1 MGRRSQRQWAWL
13 FTFIFTLTLVVG
25 IDWRVPV
32 AAQFSTEAQP
42 TAEFILPS
50 DTSSHWAN
58 QCIQTLAQSGTLRTD
73 QFPNGRFRPH
83 DGITWR
89 ELINW
94 LTAAPVATP
103 VPKAVDTALNLDDP
117 ANFLSHYPP
126 QYFDLN
132 RPLSRA
138 EVITAIAAYRHY
150 PYLGNANAT
159 LAANFE
165 DSASIPDFAREAV
178 AAALE
183 QQAIVLYPAS
193 RQLQPNQ
200 LASRG
205 EAAALLCQTSR
216 VPGLLSTLPPDG
228 VVAHQLATSAP
239 APVQEIRG
247 TWLTNID
254 SDVLFSR
261 DRLSEAINTLAALNF
276 NTIYP
281 TIWNWGDTLYPSA
294 IAEQFIGHKQGL
306 YPFSDDPVEDGRLEA
321 TQRDRDMLQEAI
333 DLAHPLG
340 LKVIPWF
347 EFGFMAPADSEL
359 ARRHP
364 DWLTQRADGSLVK
377 VEGNDRRVWLNP
389 FHPEVQRFVLLLV
402 DEVMR
407 RYPVD
412 GFQVDDHMGLPVEF
426 GYDPVTIA
434 LYKQEHSGKAPP
446 EAAQEPEW
454 VRWRASKISGFMAEV
469 AQVVRARRPGAIVS
483 VSPNPYPFSY
493 GNYLQDWPTWVEQGS
508 VDELIIQLYR
518 DNLNRFVWE
527 MNKATAQASRRR
539 IPTAVGI
546 LTGLKGRP
554 TPMGLIDSQIEAVRD
569 RQFAGISFFF
579 YETLL
584 NMNQEAPQER
594 QAAFTGLFPN
604 RALRPE
610 PIGV

>member
-1 MGRRSQRQWAWL
+1 M
-13 FTFIFTLTLVVG
+13 
-25 IDWRVPV
+25 
-32 AAQFSTEAQP
+32 P
-42 TAEFILPS
+42 TP
-50 DTSSHWAN
+50 
-58 QCIQTLAQSGTLRTD
+58 
-73 QFPNGRFRPH
+73 P
-83 DGITWR
+83 
-89 ELINW
+89 
-94 LTAAPVATP
+94 
-103 VPKAVDTALNLDDP
+103 PKAPDDALRLSDS
-117 ANFLSHYPP
+117 ANFLSHYPT

-138 EVITAIAAYRHY
+138 EVITAIAAYRSY
-150 PYLGNANAT
+150 PYISNANAT
-159 LAANFE
+159 LVANFE
-165 DSASIPDFAREAV
+165 DSATIPEFAREGI
-178 AAALE
+178 AAALS

-200 LASRG
+200 PATRG
-205 EAAALLCQTSR
+205 DTAALLCQASQS
-216 VPGLLSTLPPDG
+216 PALLSTLPPDV
-228 VVAHQLATSAP
+228 VVARQLATSTP
-239 APVQEIRG
+239 APTQEIRG

-261 DRLSEAINTLAALNF
+261 DRLSSAISTLAGLNF

-281 TIWNWGDTLYPSA
+281 TVWNWGDTLYPSA
-294 IAEQFIGHKQGL
+294 IAEQFIGDKKGL
-306 YPFSDDPVEDGRLEA
+306 YPISDQPAEDARLEA
-321 TQRDRDMLQEAI
+321 AQGDRDMLQEAI

-347 EFGFMAPADSEL
+347 EFGFMAPADSAL

-364 DWLTQRADGSLVK
+364 DWLTQRADGSQIK
-377 VEGNDRRVWLNP
+377 QEGNDLRVWLNP
-389 FHPEVQRFVLLLV
+389 FNPEVQRFILLLV

-434 LYKQEHSGKAPP
+434 LYQQEHSGKAPP
-446 EAAQEPEW
+446 AEAQNAAW
-454 VRWRASKISGFMAEV
+454 VRWRADKISDFMAEV

-493 GNYLQDWPTWVEQGS
+493 GNYLQDWPTWVERGS

-518 DNLNRFVWE
+518 DNLDRFVWE
-527 MNKATAQASRRR
+527 MNKATAQSSRRQ

-554 TPMGLIDSQIEAVRD
+554 TSMSMINTQIEAARD
-569 RQFAGISFFF
+569 RNFAGISFFF

-594 QAAFTGLFPN
+594 QAAFVGLFPN
-604 RALRPE
+604 TALRPE
-610 PIGV
+610 PSATRLSN